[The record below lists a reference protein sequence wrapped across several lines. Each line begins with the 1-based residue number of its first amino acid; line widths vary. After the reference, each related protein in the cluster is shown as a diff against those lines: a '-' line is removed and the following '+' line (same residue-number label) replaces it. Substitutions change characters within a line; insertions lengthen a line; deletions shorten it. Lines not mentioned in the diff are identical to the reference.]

1 MTPTSDFDAM
11 RTKFKEWTKIHVDI
25 YWDILQSKQKV
36 LNLGSGYGFFEEEIN
51 NREEKKFEIEGD
63 EIGQF
68 RLANYVGGV
77 VHTVNFATEPI
88 PEKMVGKYDLVMALH
103 LLEHMNKPVDY
114 LRNLKPLLK
123 PQGKIIIEVP
133 NLDSCLCELSPV
145 YSEFFYLY
153 DMSMYH
159 ILQSLH

>member
-1 MTPTSDFDAM
+1 
-11 RTKFKEWTKIHVDI
+11 
-25 YWDILQSKQKV
+25 
-36 LNLGSGYGFFEEEIN
+36 
-51 NREEKKFEIEGD
+51 
-63 EIGQF
+63 
-68 RLANYVGGV
+68 
-77 VHTVNFATEPI
+77 
-88 PEKMVGKYDLVMALH
+88 MVGKYDLVMALH